1 MCTVYVRKKRRGMLH
16 VNNFHFCDTNHE
28 IMFSGSS
35 KLKLARAFLLLGFGT
50 RLDKGHI
57 SM

>member
-1 MCTVYVRKKRRGMLH
+1 MLH
-16 VNNFHFCDTNHE
+16 VNNFNFCDTNHE

-35 KLKLARAFLLLGFGT
+35 KLKIARAFLLLGFGT